1 MLVGTE
7 AQSGAQ
13 RIVAE
18 VTQPDVLAHLTYWCA
33 EAHEAEGRK
42 ERHPMSWPW
51 SPFVSLVVFPIRV
64 PYAVNEY
71 EAFELH

>member
-18 VTQPDVLAHLTYWCA
+18 VTQPDVLAHLTYGA
-33 EAHEAEGRK
+33 QRPTRPKEGRNGILCLGHG
-42 ERHPMSWPW
+42 RPL
-51 SPFVSLVVFPIRV
+51 FSLSSSQ
-64 PYAVNEY
+64 YA
-71 EAFELH
+71 FRML